1 MPYADWSAQ
10 SSASRRSLSNS
21 SVHVDMTDIRA
32 AAAIL
37 TPMSSHYMG
46 SPSYSLP
53 LQMNVDDDEDR
64 PSYYERNR
72 DQVRENQ
79 RLYRESNRDK
89 IRAIHKAYYLKNR
102 AKITAYKRERW
113 HQKKSRTPGKEH
125 RSRSEDSSSSFN
137 DAVPSRPCS
146 SSTTPSAFPRSSA
159 RMPLHM
165 LLNPVPSDE

>member
-1 MPYADWSAQ
+1 M
-10 SSASRRSLSNS
+10 ASHFNPAY
-21 SVHVDMTDIRA
+21 SV
-32 AAAIL
+32 
-37 TPMSSHYMG
+37 
-46 SPSYSLP
+46 
-53 LQMNVDDDEDR
+53 QCNNDDDGR

-113 HQKKSRTPGKEH
+113 HQKKAGANGKQQSR
-125 RSRSEDSSSSFN
+125 
-137 DAVPSRPCS
+137 CS
-146 SSTTPSAFPRSSA
+146 SDLPTTCSSISPQFATSGLPKLPPA

-165 LLNPVPSDE
+165 LLNPVTSDE